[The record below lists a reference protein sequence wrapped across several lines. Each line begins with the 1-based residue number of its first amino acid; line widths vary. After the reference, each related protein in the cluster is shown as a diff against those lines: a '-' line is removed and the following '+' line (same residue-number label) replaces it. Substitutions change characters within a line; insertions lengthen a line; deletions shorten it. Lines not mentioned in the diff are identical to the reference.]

1 MNARYLDL
9 KCTSYK
15 IVSFNWSSS
24 HLDWRIECN
33 IFFFSCWHLKQFWC
47 LLIRNLRLLNSLEVF
62 HAQKC
67 IPHNQKILLHG
78 VFKITELH
86 DPCLFPCLKWKKG
99 YEHSVFYQVGGL
111 CFIILRY
118 WIYYIHKLALLW
130 KNYTFK
136 KIFVNLTKYSV
147 MESVYIYAIYIYYT
161 WNIVFRFIHSLIEQ
175 ENQRLMLSFQLIT
188 LWLFHIEEVKSLTL
202 FCL

>member
-1 MNARYLDL
+1 MIYIYYDLISPNILNDKNVCIAYLLNARYLDL
-9 KCTSYK
+9 NCTSYK

-67 IPHNQKILLHG
+67 IPHNQKILVQG
-78 VFKITELH
+78 IFKITELH
-86 DPCLFPCLKWKKG
+86 DPCLFLCLKWEKG
-99 YEHSVFYQVGGL
+99 YEHYVFYQVGGL

-147 MESVYIYAIYIYYT
+147 MESAYIYAMYIRYLEY
-161 WNIVFRFIHSLIEQ
+161 S
-175 ENQRLMLSFQLIT
+175 M
-188 LWLFHIEEVKSLTL
+188 
-202 FCL
+202 